1 MQWALP
7 CLAPKKTKFQ
17 EGESKVAK
25 VSMTT
30 ELKVPAFA
38 PASAPESDA
47 MKAIQGTYEA
57 VSKI

>member
-1 MQWALP
+1 M
-7 CLAPKKTKFQ
+7 
-17 EGESKVAK
+17 AK